1 MTGQS
6 STTRLFPILLVNF
19 IGTLGFSIVLPFL
32 AVLVA
37 KLGGNALVYGSLGAT
52 YAAFQLV
59 GAPVLGR
66 WSDARGR
73 RHVLLISQLGT
84 LAAWLIFLVGLYLPN
99 TTLLDLDSA
108 RLGTF
113 VITIPLAV
121 LYLARALDGLTGGNV
136 SVANA
141 YLADVT
147 SEDERQKSFGRMA
160 VAGNLGFIIGPV
172 LGGLLGSTAAG
183 EVPAV
188 VAAALISCAALIVIA
203 RYLPES
209 RLCALD
215 RNPESNTVRKV
226 FGQEQ
231 RDCYQLEGTADAGLR
246 QILSLRCVPYLLGLN
261 FLIFL
266 AFNFF
271 YTSFPMHATQ
281 GLGWSARGIG
291 ALFSFLG
298 FVTVLTQGPLLGWL
312 SHRFRAITLILV
324 GGAIL
329 SSGFLLFRSPST
341 AVLFGGAALF
351 AIGNGLLWPSF
362 LSMLSTYAGD
372 RYQGA
377 VQGLSSSVGSLAS
390 IIGLL
395 GGGLLYGVVGP
406 AMFLVPALL
415 ILITVLLSLRFLPA
429 AP

>member
-1 MTGQS
+1 MPSASATR
-6 STTRLFPILLVNF
+6 RLFPILLVNF

-32 AVLVA
+32 AVLVGR
-37 KLGGNALVYGSLGAT
+37 LGGNALVYGSLGAT

-59 GAPVLGR
+59 GAPILGR

-73 RHVLLISQLGT
+73 RLVLLVSQVGT
-84 LAAWLIFLVGLYLPN
+84 LISWLVFLVALYLPN
-99 TTLLDLDSA
+99 TALLEVDSPW
-108 RLGTF
+108 LGLF
-113 VITIPLAV
+113 AITVPLAV

-147 SEDERQKSFGRMA
+147 PENERQRSFGRMA
-160 VAGNLGFIIGPV
+160 VAGNLGFIVGPV

-183 EVPAV
+183 EIPV
-188 VAAALISCAALIVIA
+188 VIAAALISCVAALLSA

-209 RLCALD
+209 RPCVLR
-215 RNPESNTVRKV
+215 RNPETNSVRKI

-231 RDCYQLEGTADAGLR
+231 RDCYRLEKPAGTGLR
-246 QILSLRCVPYLLGLN
+246 QILALRCVPYLLMLN

-271 YTSFPMHATQ
+271 YTAFPMHATQ

-291 ALFSFLG
+291 IFFSFLG
-298 FVTVLTQGPLLGWL
+298 FVTVLTQGPLLARVSGKFKET
-312 SHRFRAITLILV
+312 SLIIA
-324 GGAIL
+324 GGILLASGFTAFL
-329 SSGFLLFRSPST
+329 SSAT
-341 AVLFGGAALF
+341 AVLYCGAALF
-351 AIGNGLLWPSF
+351 SVGNGLMWPSF
-362 LSMLSTYAGD
+362 LALLSKYAGD

-390 IIGLL
+390 IIGLIS
-395 GGGLLYGVVGP
+395 GGLLYGAVGP
-406 AMFLVPALL
+406 TMFLAPAIL
-415 ILITVLLSLRFLPA
+415 ILATVALSLRFVVIA
-429 AP
+429 R